1 MVRVT
6 LAVFG
11 LFLTTSAAAQPGT
24 SDVDPHL
31 EPREISN
38 EGQAEDGEHPA
49 EPRCRAPAGQD
60 KGNKSS
66 LAKDAGGAAANTGGA
81 IAGGAVAGPIGAAVG
96 GVIADH
102 ASRAIGKV
110 FGGKKNDRED
120 AGNCREP
127 DAAAAGAN
135 GALDHDERAQ
145 GQ

>member
-6 LAVFG
+6 TAMFG
-11 LFLTTSAAAQPGT
+11 LLLTTPAAAQPGA
-24 SDVDPHL
+24 SDVLPDL
-31 EPREISN
+31 QVQ
-38 EGQAEDGEHPA
+38 EGQAVDSKDSVEAPC
-49 EPRCRAPAGQD
+49 PAPAGQD
-60 KGNKSS
+60 KRDESS

-110 FGGKKNDRED
+110 FSGKKNDHED
-120 AGNCREP
+120 LAGDCRGP
-127 DAAAAGAN
+127 GVTADGAS
-135 GALDHDERAQ
+135 GERDHDERAQ